1 MERTLESTRVGLIS
15 PDFSIDFDQALLD
28 DSSDFT
34 ASKSVFQSVTE
45 KDGEGKRFAKFVG
58 TRRGARGLPGVMLAI
73 FAHEARFTYVCA
85 AKLVQHP

>member
-45 KDGEGKRFAKFVG
+45 KDGEGQRFAKFVRTGGG
-58 TRRGARGLPGVMLAI
+58 TGSLK
-73 FAHEARFTYVCA
+73 FTDDQTRLQLS
-85 AKLVQHP
+85 KLSGKRT

>member
-34 ASKSVFQSVTE
+34 ASKSIFQPVTE
-45 KDGEGKRFAKFVG
+45 KDGEGQRFAKFVG
-58 TRRGARGLPGVMLAI
+58 TGGRTGSLK
-73 FAHEARFTYVCA
+73 FTNDQTRLRLS
-85 AKLVQHP
+85 KLSGKRT

>member
-34 ASKSVFQSVTE
+34 ASKSVFQPVTE
-45 KDGEGKRFAKFVG
+45 KDGERQRFAKFVRTG
-58 TRRGARGLPGVMLAI
+58 GRTGSLKFTNDQTRLRLS
-73 FAHEARFTYVCA
+73 
-85 AKLVQHP
+85 KLSGKRT